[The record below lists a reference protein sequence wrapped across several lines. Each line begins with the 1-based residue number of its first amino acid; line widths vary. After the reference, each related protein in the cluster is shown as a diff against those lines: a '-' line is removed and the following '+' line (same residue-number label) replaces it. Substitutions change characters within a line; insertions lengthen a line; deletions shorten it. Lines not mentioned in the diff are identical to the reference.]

1 MERVGGIVGDFMT
14 ESEEIIIYGNV
25 MHKIDAQGNI
35 VHIPREQWD
44 VFYKPTESKMT
55 TLSEYKAM
63 MEGATDAPWVV
74 ERPTGNTTHIK
85 RGGINICRV
94 RKPLHCWEEMENNAD
109 FIAASRNIA
118 PELIRVIELAEDA
131 FETCGVNRHGQEY
144 HDWDKVKNALSE
156 IRKLKV

>member
-1 MERVGGIVGDFMT
+1 MT

-118 PELIRVIELAEDA
+118 PELIRVIELADIA
-131 FETCGVNRHGQEY
+131 LSQVSTGAA
-144 HDWDKVKNALSE
+144 VKHPQIMDNVRQALSE
-156 IRKLKV
+156 IRKLKGE